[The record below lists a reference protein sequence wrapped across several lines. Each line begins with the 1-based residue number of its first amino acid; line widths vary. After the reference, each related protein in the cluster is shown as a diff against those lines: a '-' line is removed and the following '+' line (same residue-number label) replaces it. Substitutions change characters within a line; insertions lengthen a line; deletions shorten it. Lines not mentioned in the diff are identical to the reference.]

1 MLNLIMTESSRMAA
15 MTTGHRLGEDAARN
29 PAVLHR
35 MAWLRKD
42 RRTRVAVETQTT
54 EQALRERTA

>member
-15 MTTGHRLGEDAARN
+15 MTTGHRLGEDSVRV
-29 PAVLHR
+29 PSILHR
-35 MAWLRKD
+35 MAWLR
-42 RRTRVAVETQTT
+42 RERAVAPTSESHGT